1 MALGSSLTSFMNV
14 PQRMLIVN
22 VCFLRLAVIMV
33 AVAASFCCRADA
45 QAIFATQPASSE
57 PSNSQSGKPEKL
69 SVVAVKSSCRV
80 FIGKESGTCFLVS
93 RERNGKQQ
101 TVLVTAAHLF
111 QRAKG
116 KAAKLVF
123 RSDTG
128 RKEITIPFQDSVSKP
143 LWKKH
148 SKYDIAA
155 LAVDLPRSK
164 FVNVFSMDQLA
175 DQPMFDSELVTVGH
189 ACKIP
194 CFPAKLES
202 TSLGYPVLRTGSI
215 ASYPLSPVFTQ
226 PTFKIDVS
234 AFGGD
239 SGAPV
244 LVSIDQLEGKDSAKG
259 QSSDVALAEYSS
271 RSKRLMVVGL
281 VFAKQRQ
288 TARTVTPYE
297 ERVQHMPMA
306 ISIAVNSVFIRETI
320 EAVAE

>member
-1 MALGSSLTSFMNV
+1 M
-14 PQRMLIVN
+14 N
-22 VCFLRLAVIMV
+22 VCFFRIAAI
-33 AVAASFCCRADA
+33 AFAIAASFNCSADA
-45 QAIFATQPASSE
+45 QTVF
-57 PSNSQSGKPEKL
+57 QSGSITTAPTSRQSEKAGKF
-69 SVVAVKSSCRV
+69 SVIAVKSSCRV
-80 FIGKESGTCFLVS
+80 FIGNESGTCFLVS

-111 QRAKG
+111 QRTKG
-116 KAAKLVF
+116 KVAKLVF
-123 RSDTG
+123 RSANG
-128 RKEITIPFQDSVSKP
+128 RKEITIPFQDGAANP

-155 LAVDLPRSK
+155 LAVDLPVSK
-164 FVNVFSMDQLA
+164 FVNVFSMEQLA
-175 DQPMFDSELVTVGH
+175 DQPLFDSELVTVGH

-202 TSLGYPVLRTGSI
+202 TSLGYPILRSGSI
-215 ASYPLSPVFTQ
+215 ASYPLAPVVTQ

-244 LVSIDQLEGKDSAKG
+244 LVSIDQLKGKNSANDNSTDAVTEGNAN
-259 QSSDVALAEYSS
+259 
-271 RSKRLMVVGL
+271 RSKKLMVVGL

-288 TARTVTPYE
+288 TAKTVTPYE

-320 EAVAE
+320 ELVP